1 MILELG
7 WLGLVGLIFV
17 VIVLYTFILLFTYK
31 KIMDTQ
37 KGRYL
42 FNVPLVPFSIK
53 SRIYTIK
60 RQLGVE
66 EDDINYLGNGIFEVK
81 GNRVEVS
88 AFFGVVAKKVDEEDR
103 EVGVYDGDV
112 MKFNLPNLNVE
123 NRKEVE

>member
-66 EDDINYLGNGIFEVK
+66 EDDIDYLGNGIFEVK